1 MHKIY
6 LITNNITNKH
16 YVGYTSNDVEER
28 LIGHLSAA
36 RTGSNY
42 LIHQS
47 IRKYGWENFS
57 IKTLYESWDGEHTLK
72 EMEPYFVKEY
82 ESFGSGYNMTL
93 GGEGTG
99 PCSPETAKKI
109 SLAKK
114 GEKRTLTQNLA
125 NAERGKQYVWIT
137 DGATNIRIHKDFLIP
152 EGFHRGRT
160 QSGHKRINGTKRPKF
175 VNGYKKSTKLRKPRT
190 QEHKNKIKLSQA
202 NGGHVKGRIWINN
215 GTLNKRI
222 KVDDEIPSGFIK
234 GRKQ

>member
-36 RTGSNY
+36 KIGSNY

-82 ESFGSGYNMTL
+82 NSFGNGYNMTP
-93 GGEGTG
+93 GGEGSG
-99 PCSPETAKKI
+99 PCSLERA
-109 SLAKK
+109 LAIGK
-114 GEKRTLTQNLA
+114 GNTGKVRTEIQNLA